1 MSIKTIVNRLEIS
14 KLFFLPAMFC
24 LLVPQI
30 MKAHNSVFYAL
41 EATLVVITLVMLL
54 FRLFYA
60 PSALQRSEDPGLLY
74 SVLETLDKSSLW
86 FAGKYKPE
94 ESYKPYFSTSQFLTE
109 NNLSGDIGYGRFSPY
124 IFLAIIIPNLAISW
138 FIYTWKHQLVSVVAI
153 LVIMIILLF
162 QMALRRRRAAD
173 PTAVVRFT
181 EQALQIREDN
191 IPWKDIYEWRFVAG
205 GKNEKSKYVISYANA
220 ATGIADAVVEIG
232 GLNTNRVDFLLLL
245 IFYKAKY
252 GPQ

>member
-1 MSIKTIVNRLEIS
+1 MSIKNIVNRLEIS

-24 LLVPQI
+24 ILVPQI
-30 MKAHNSVFYAL
+30 MKVHNSVFYAL
-41 EATLVVITLVMLL
+41 ETTLVIVTLGMLL

-74 SVLETLDKSSLW
+74 SVLETLDKTSLW
-86 FAGKYKPE
+86 FAAKYKPE

-109 NNLSGDIGYGRFSPY
+109 NNLTSDIGYGKFSPY
-124 IFLAIIIPNLAISW
+124 IFLVIIVPNLAISW
-138 FIYTWKHQLVSVVAI
+138 FLYAWTHQIITVAVVLI
-153 LVIMIILLF
+153 LMVVLLF
-162 QMALRRRRAAD
+162 QIARSSRRAAD
-173 PTAVVRFT
+173 PTPVVRFT

-191 IPWKDIYEWRFVAG
+191 IPWKDIYEWRFIAG

-220 ATGIADAVVEIG
+220 VSGISDTIVEIG
-232 GLNTNRVDFLLLL
+232 ALNTNRVDFLLLL

-252 GPQ
+252 GA